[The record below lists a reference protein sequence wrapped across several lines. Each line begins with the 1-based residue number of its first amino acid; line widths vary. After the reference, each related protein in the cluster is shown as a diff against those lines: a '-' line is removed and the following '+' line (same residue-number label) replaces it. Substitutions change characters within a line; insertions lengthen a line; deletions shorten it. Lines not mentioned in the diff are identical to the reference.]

1 MPTLYISEYA
11 VLGST
16 QSGALPVA
24 PDPALAGQT
33 VAIGG
38 TSAVSQPFSGQT
50 RYVRLHSDA
59 ICSRLFGKSPTA
71 TAASPRMAVDQTE
84 YFAVNPGDRVAV
96 ITNT

>member
-24 PDPALAGQT
+24 PEPALAVQT

-38 TSAVSQPFSGQT
+38 ASAVSQPFSVQT

-59 ICSRLFGKSPTA
+59 ICSRLFGKAPTA
-71 TAASPRMAVDQTE
+71 TVASPRMAADQTE